1 MTNAVMVRPGELVM
15 DAGGVPE
22 RVSEEDSVEG
32 EAERWGG
39 GGGVWIWCGGP
50 VEVDGVVCGCRRR

>member
-15 DAGGVPE
+15 DAGGVLE

-39 GGGVWIWCGGP
+39 GMPMSANSPALALRVQ
-50 VEVDGVVCGCRRR
+50 

>member
-1 MTNAVMVRPGELVM
+1 MTNVVMVRPGELAM

-22 RVSEEDSVEG
+22 RVSKEDSVEG

-39 GGGVWIWCGGP
+39 GAP
-50 VEVDGVVCGCRRR
+50 VSANSPALALRVQ

>member
-22 RVSEEDSVEG
+22 RVSKEDSVEG
-32 EAERWGG
+32 EAEQWGG
-39 GGGVWIWCGGP
+39 GTP
-50 VEVDGVVCGCRRR
+50 VSANSPALALRVQ